1 MPSPYCR
8 PPCITI
14 LRASFSGFYVAARR
28 MVLSRSCAGFYITL
42 FHLKYIDV
50 FISMQTAHW
59 TLKLIIIRPSFH
71 SGKDPK
77 NCPVEIKYF
86 AYAPCF

>member
-1 MPSPYCR
+1 
-8 PPCITI
+8 
-14 LRASFSGFYVAARR
+14 
-28 MVLSRSCAGFYITL
+28 
-42 FHLKYIDV
+42 
-50 FISMQTAHW
+50 MQTAHW

-86 AYAPCF
+86 AYAPCFLNYSKTNGSGNTILIVNYMREK